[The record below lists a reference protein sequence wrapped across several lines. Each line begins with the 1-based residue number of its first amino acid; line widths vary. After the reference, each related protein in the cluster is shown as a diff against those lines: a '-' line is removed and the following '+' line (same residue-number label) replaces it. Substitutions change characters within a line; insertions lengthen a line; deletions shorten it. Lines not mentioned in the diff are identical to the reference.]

1 MKKVNV
7 KSLIIFVGLLLCTFL
22 FGLGIMMVSN
32 SQRNIEKVEIIAIR
46 NGNNGELI
54 ELDEADS
61 NSFVSEFNA
70 IQKRI
75 SGINLW
81 RLGYDYKILLNEELT
96 KDITVRGDNTISAG
110 IFDYKTDESVIEMIE
125 KYIE

>member
-1 MKKVNV
+1 MKKVDL
-7 KSLIIFVGLLLCTFL
+7 KSSIVLVGSLLCAF
-22 FGLGIMMVSN
+22 FVVLGIMIFSN
-32 SQRNIEKVEIIAIR
+32 SQKNIEKVETIAIR

-54 ELDEADS
+54 ELNEETS
-61 NSFVSEFNA
+61 NAFVSEFNA
-70 IQKRI
+70 IQKCI

-81 RLGYDYKILLNEELT
+81 RSGYDYKILLNEELT

-110 IFDYKTDESVIEMIE
+110 IFDYKTDENVIEVIE

>member
-1 MKKVNV
+1 MMKKN
-7 KSLIIFVGLLLCTFL
+7 KKYYLLLFVFIL
-22 FGLGIMMVSN
+22 AVLGIAMVSN
-32 SQRNIEKVEIIAIR
+32 SQRNIEKVEIIFIR

-54 ELDEADS
+54 ELDEAQS
-61 NSFVSEFNA
+61 NAFVSEFNA

-81 RLGYDYKILLNEELT
+81 RLGYEYKILLNEELT

-110 IFDYKTDESVIEMIE
+110 IFDYKTNESVIEMIE
-125 KYIE
+125 RYIE

>member
-1 MKKVNV
+1 MMKKN
-7 KSLIIFVGLLLCTFL
+7 KKYYLLLFVFIL
-22 FGLGIMMVSN
+22 AVLGIAMVSN
-32 SQRNIEKVEIIAIR
+32 SQRNIEKAETIAIR

-54 ELDEADS
+54 ELNEETS
-61 NSFVSEFNA
+61 NAFVSEFNA
-70 IQKRI
+70 IQKCI

-81 RLGYDYKILLNEELT
+81 RSGYDYKILLNEELT

-110 IFDYKTDESVIEMIE
+110 LFDYKTDENVIEVIE